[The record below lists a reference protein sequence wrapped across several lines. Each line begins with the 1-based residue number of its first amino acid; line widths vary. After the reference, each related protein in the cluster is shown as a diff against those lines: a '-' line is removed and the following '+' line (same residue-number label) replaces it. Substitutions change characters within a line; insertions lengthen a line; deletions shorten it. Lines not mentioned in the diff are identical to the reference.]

1 MFNLLMCL
9 VGVILAATLGVN
21 YDESDYVGSD
31 DEVNNTRHHRLS
43 YGLIAGCVLALLV
56 AIFSI
61 YLTCTYAYL
70 FGVAICQK
78 DRAMVSM
85 NMNNS
90 SGHSSNFGVAQHSA
104 FGVAQHSN
112 FGVPQ
117 HSNFG
122 VAQTSHFGVAQQPNN
137 AQNSIEM
144 EQLRMQN
151 LILQQQVLQQQQQLQ
166 QQQLHQVNY

>member
-1 MFNLLMCL
+1 MLNLLMCL
-9 VGVILAATLGVN
+9 AGVVLAATLGVN
-21 YDESDYVGSD
+21 YDESDYVGSAH
-31 DEVNNTRHHRLS
+31 EVNNTRHHRLS
-43 YGLIAGCVLALLV
+43 YGLISGCVLALLV

-61 YLTCTYAYL
+61 YLTCTYACL
-70 FGVAICQK
+70 FGVVICQK
-78 DRAMVSM
+78 GRAMVSM

-90 SGHSSNFGVAQHSA
+90 SGHSSNFGVAQHSV

-137 AQNSIEM
+137 AQNSKM

-151 LILQQQVLQQQQQLQ
+151 LFLQQQVLQQQQQLQ
-166 QQQLHQVNY
+166 QQQHHQVNY